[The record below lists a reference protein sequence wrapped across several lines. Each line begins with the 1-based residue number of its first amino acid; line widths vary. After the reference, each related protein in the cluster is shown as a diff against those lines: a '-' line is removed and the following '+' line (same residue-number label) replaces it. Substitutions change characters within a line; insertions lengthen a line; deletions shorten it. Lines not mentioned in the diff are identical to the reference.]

1 MDDFLLGSPQSS
13 ANAVVDSLPVDRT
26 LLEEEAPSDTFL
38 GNLAETLSSSTLASI
53 TSTLLDGI
61 ERDKASRS
69 AWEQAYIQ
77 GLKNLGLTLEEAENL
92 FFPKGCAAFDTTLTQ
107 SLLRCYAFVEP
118 ELFPPEGPV
127 HVQILGL
134 VNEALEDQ
142 AERVKAWMNWYLT
155 QQDEDYSQDSSRLLM
170 TVILRGCA
178 FRKVFQDPVTHHPV
192 ARMIKPQDFLVNNDC
207 VSVLSSDRLTHV
219 FYLDKQELLLRQ
231 RNGFY
236 RDIEIIWG
244 NASEGN
250 SDVTTALEN
259 LEGIQKESDDKPSL
273 LTLYE
278 CHAHLVIEDE
288 EEKSSPKQMPKPYIV
303 TLIPSTRQILS
314 IRRNWEEDDPD
325 VRRIEYFVQ
334 YTLFPGFGLY
344 GLGYAQLL
352 GSNVHALTS
361 ILRQLIDKGILS
373 NFPGG
378 LRASGLKIPQNDKL
392 IGPGEFVEVNTAG
405 FRSLKDS
412 IIPLPYGEPSVVL
425 KDLYEM
431 LRRQTQELSSAVELN
446 INEQSG
452 NTPVGTMMAQ
462 VDVAHR
468 LQSSILKSLKQALSQ
483 ELGILYRLFGQ
494 CLPDTP
500 YPFAVVGG
508 AHQVMRADFN
518 QSLFLAPTGNG
529 LLSTSTQR
537 IAHVQE
543 LLKLSSQAPQL
554 FDLKAVYKRACKTLQ
569 IENIDEIMPPQQEAL
584 PLDPVT
590 ENMNA
595 VQGKPLTVAL
605 WQDHPAHLAVH
616 GQFAQENP
624 DTAPTLQAHMATHRA
639 YAYQLQMQQALGY
652 ALPPLE
658 TEQNPQIQNQIA
670 MGAAEIA
677 GQQQATQS
685 QNQPQPVDP
694 NAVLMEDIRA
704 REEGNQLKFAEAQ
717 LKAQTEAFKAQL
729 QFEMQ
734 KHKLEVEQLLAEQ
747 KNAVQLQIESMKHA
761 NVEHADSEQGEYV
774 PLSTPNE
781 GEIYGQ

>member
-1 MDDFLLGSPQSS
+1 MDDFLLTSPQSS
-13 ANAVVDSLPVDRT
+13 SNAIVDSLPVDRT

-38 GNLAETLSSSTLASI
+38 GNLVETLSSSTLASI

-61 ERDKASRS
+61 ERDKSSRS

-77 GLKNLGLTLEEAENL
+77 GLKNLGLTLEDAENL

-134 VNEALEDQ
+134 VNEVLEDQ

-236 RDIEIIWG
+236 RECEVVWG
-244 NASEGN
+244 NTSDGN
-250 SDVTTALEN
+250 SDVTTALES
-259 LEGIQKESDDKPSL
+259 LEGIQRESDDKPSL
-273 LTLYE
+273 LTFYE

-288 EEKSSPKQMPKPYIV
+288 EEKASPQQMPKPYIV

-508 AHQVMRADFN
+508 QHQVMRADFN
-518 QSLFLAPTGNG
+518 QSLVLAPTGNG

-658 TEQNPQIQNQIA
+658 EEQNPQIQNQIA
-670 MGAAEIA
+670 LGAAEIA

-685 QNQPQPVDP
+685 QTSPQPVDP
-694 NAVLMEDIRA
+694 NAVLMADIKA
-704 REEGNQLKFAEAQ
+704 KEEGNQLKFAEAQ
-717 LKAQTEAFKAQL
+717 LKAQTEAFKSQL

-734 KHKLEVEQLLAEQ
+734 KHKLEVEQLLADQ
-747 KNAVQLQIESMKHA
+747 KNAVQLQIEGMKHA
-761 NVEHADSEQGEYV
+761 HVKHADME
-774 PLSTPNE
+774 TPNE
-781 GEIYGQ
+781 GAVVYAE

>member
-1 MDDFLLGSPQSS
+1 M
-13 ANAVVDSLPVDRT
+13 
-26 LLEEEAPSDTFL
+26 
-38 GNLAETLSSSTLASI
+38 
-53 TSTLLDGI
+53 
-61 ERDKASRS
+61 
-69 AWEQAYIQ
+69 
-77 GLKNLGLTLEEAENL
+77 
-92 FFPKGCAAFDTTLTQ
+92 
-107 SLLRCYAFVEP
+107 
-118 ELFPPEGPV
+118 
-127 HVQILGL
+127 
-134 VNEALEDQ
+134 
-142 AERVKAWMNWYLT
+142 
-155 QQDEDYSQDSSRLLM
+155 
-170 TVILRGCA
+170 
-178 FRKVFQDPVTHHPV
+178 
-192 ARMIKPQDFLVNNDC
+192 
-207 VSVLSSDRLTHV
+207 
-219 FYLDKQELLLRQ
+219 
-231 RNGFY
+231 
-236 RDIEIIWG
+236 
-244 NASEGN
+244 
-250 SDVTTALEN
+250 
-259 LEGIQKESDDKPSL
+259 
-273 LTLYE
+273 
-278 CHAHLVIEDE
+278 
-288 EEKSSPKQMPKPYIV
+288 

-508 AHQVMRADFN
+508 QHQVMRADFN
-518 QSLFLAPTGNG
+518 QSLVLAPTGNG
-529 LLSTSTQR
+529 MLSTSTQR

-554 FDLKAVYKRACKTLQ
+554 FDLRAVYKRACKTLQ
-569 IENIDEIMPPQQEAL
+569 IENIDEIMPPQQEV
-584 PLDPVT
+584 PSCDPAT
-590 ENMNA
+590 ENANA
-595 VQGKPLTVAL
+595 MKGLPIKVYP
-605 WQDHPAHLAVH
+605 WQDDDAHIITH
-616 GQFAQENP
+616 SPFAEENSQIKAHIQ
-624 DTAPTLQAHMATHRA
+624 DHQASK
-639 YAYQLQMQQALGY
+639 YLKEMQQKMGIQ
-652 ALPPLE
+652 LPPLDTLQNNPE
-658 TEQNPQIQNQIA
+658 LENHIALMTAQVTEQ
-670 MGAAEIA
+670 
-677 GQQQATQS
+677 QQTQTS
-685 QNQPQPVDP
+685 PQPVDP
-694 NAVLMEDIRA
+694 NAVLMADIKA
-704 REEGNQLKFAEAQ
+704 KEEGNQLKFAEAQ

-734 KHKLEVEQLLAEQ
+734 KHKLEVEQLLADQ
-747 KNAVQLQIESMKHA
+747 KNAVQLQIEGMKH
-761 NVEHADSEQGEYV
+761 Q
-774 PLSTPNE
+774 NE
-781 GEIYGQ
+781 GDLENAQEF